1 MAISAKKT
9 DVISVRFPVLESAT
23 PVPSCL
29 IVLSFSTA
37 VNVVNVECPKII
49 KAAYRAF
56 AAQRFNDRHFSL
68 PIARMLV
75 NSGTILIPV
84 SLLTFWR
91 AKLRV
96 AGTSAFTAFSATAPA
111 RRQVASLSAIFTS
124 ALLETI
130 KVHLE
135 SFAAMLA
142 HSFYSRFFHDM
153 IISKYSN
160 DSNSRYFDIAVR
172 RIQAALDAPDMFI
185 ERPKPAKQEAF
196 EL

>member
-1 MAISAKKT
+1 MAISAKQT
-9 DVISVRFPVLESAT
+9 DVIVVRFPVLESAT

-29 IVLSFSTA
+29 IVLGFSTA
-37 VNVVNVECPKII
+37 INVVNVECPKII
-49 KAAYRAF
+49 KAAYRTF
-56 AAQRFNDRHFSL
+56 TTQRFNDRHFSL

-75 NSGTILIPV
+75 NRGAILIPV

-96 AGTSAFTAFSATAPA
+96 AGTSAFPAFSATAPT

-124 ALLETI
+124 ALLETV

-135 SFAAMLA
+135 SIAAMLA
-142 HSFYSRFFHDM
+142 YSFYSRFFHGT

-160 DSNSRYFDIAVR
+160 YSNSRYFDMARR
-172 RIQAALDAPDMFI
+172 RIAEALKQPDMFV
-185 ERPKPAKQEAF
+185 ERHKPATQER
-196 EL
+196 LNV